1 MSVDREGVL
10 RAWAARGFAGGGL
23 WVDPPGQVWEDFVH
37 GEDELFMVVEGVV
50 ELELA
55 GQADCPAAG
64 AEVLIPA
71 RTLHSVRNVGP
82 GTARW
87 LYAYKR

>member
-1 MSVDREGVL
+1 MIVDTDKML
-10 RAWAARGFAGGGL
+10 RGWENRGFSGGGL

-37 GEDELFMVVEGVV
+37 ATDELFMVVEGRV
-50 ELELA
+50 ELEIA
-55 GQADCPAAG
+55 GRAWCPEPGEEAF
-64 AEVLIPA
+64 IPA

-82 GTARW
+82 TTARW